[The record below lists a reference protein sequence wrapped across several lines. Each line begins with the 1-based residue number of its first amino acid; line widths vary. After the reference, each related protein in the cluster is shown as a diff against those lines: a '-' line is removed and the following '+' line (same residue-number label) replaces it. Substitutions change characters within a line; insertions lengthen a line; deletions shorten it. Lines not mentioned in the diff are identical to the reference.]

1 MDWISNVQNKNDK
14 WRCWGYCWAAC
25 DEHGFGFEADG
36 RVIQRS
42 PIVTVSSSRVW
53 VLFDVCLMT
62 DSYFRVDFLDSH

>member
-1 MDWISNVQNKNDK
+1 M
-14 WRCWGYCWAAC
+14 GYCWAAC

-36 RVIQRS
+36 RATQRS